1 MANKLYTPKRKS
13 YPDLR
18 TLSREMTQAKVKH
31 EYNGA
36 KIETKHQKFTMLDSQ
51 VLTKELES
59 VQ

>member
-1 MANKLYTPKRKS
+1 MSKKLYTPKRKR

-31 EYNGA
+31 EYTGD
-36 KIETKHQKFTMLDSQ
+36 KIKTKHQKFTMVDSE